1 MSYKVLALKW
11 RPRNFKD
18 VIGQDHIT
26 KSLQNAIKLNRI
38 SHAFT
43 FTGPRGVGKTTTARI
58 LAKELNQIDN
68 IDSSFDIIEMDAAS
82 NRGIDEIRGLRESAS
97 IASAHGKY
105 KIYIIDE
112 VHMLTKEAFNALLK
126 TLEEPPEKVIF
137 ILATTDPYKIPATIL
152 SRTQRFDF
160 RRLSEGNI
168 VKQLKI
174 VLESENKK
182 YDEVCLHLIAQKA
195 DGSMRDAL
203 GYLDQ
208 MLNYCSDEIK
218 ESDIYSALGI
228 VDENL
233 YLKLFN
239 LILIANTSNVID
251 LVNSTLDSGISV
263 KDFILGFNKFLR
275 TVLFRIID
283 KDEEFYNKLDRK
295 NICDLD
301 IVRFMELMMQFE
313 AKVKFYS
320 HPNSA
325 LEIFMIKLCKIDSVI
340 ELSDL
345 INNIES
351 ENVNNNSS
359 TAIARKKNDDE
370 KAGVV
375 AENKDKASDKKNNID
390 VETEINNNKNTLSK
404 NINDSVIIKDEN
416 IQKNEEEIDSS
427 ESSDE
432 IVQADQTANKN
443 EKIEVDVTVNESLP
457 ESQELENL
465 DFDKISTS
473 YQTILS
479 IIEKKNSK
487 TANFLENSL
496 VCKVEGKS
504 VYIKVDKVNNF
515 VFNTLLNDKEII
527 ENTIN
532 DILKVECSVVL
543 ERGKIEDSDKNIKT
557 KKIEDDKEHPLFMD
571 ALNKFEGQII
581 K

>member
-239 LILIANTSNVID
+239 LILVANTSNVID

-359 TAIARKKNDDE
+359 TAIARKKNDDD

-375 AENKDKASDKKNNID
+375 AESKDNTSDKKNNID

>member
-359 TAIARKKNDDE
+359 TAIARKKNDDD

-375 AENKDKASDKKNNID
+375 AESKDNTSDKKNNID
-390 VETEINNNKNTLSK
+390 VKTEINNNKNTLSE

-416 IQKNEEEIDSS
+416 IQKNEEGIDSS

-443 EKIEVDVTVNESLP
+443 EKIEADVAINESLP